1 MVQVHEGRTGPRP
14 VITLRNKTV
23 NSLEEKISYIIL
35 PEGICRSRERS
46 MEAQFEAMEGRLEEL
61 TIATAQPEIIADV
74 PKWQAMLKE
83 MSQLEPAVNAWRQ
96 YKSLLAQIEQAK
108 EMRADPDLAEM
119 AEEELKELLSREEEE
134 RNRLRLFLIP
144 HDPNDDRSVVM
155 EIRPGAGGDEAALFA
170 ALLLRMYQRYA
181 ERKGYQFEPVDIS
194 TTELKG
200 VKEAVFTLNGVGAFS
215 RMKFESGVHRIQRV
229 PVTEAG
235 GRIHTSTATVAVLP
249 EAEDVEVEIR
259 QEDLRID
266 TYRASGHGGQ
276 YINRTDSAVRITHL
290 PTGLVVTCQDE
301 KSQLKNK
308 EKAMK
313 VLASRLYDLYR
324 AEKDAAYAQ
333 NRKAQV
339 GSGER
344 NERIRTY
351 NFPQG
356 RVTDHRADLT
366 LYKIDAILDGD
377 LDEIIDALT
386 IKEQAEKLQ
395 ALSL

>member
-1 MVQVHEGRTGPRP
+1 M
-14 VITLRNKTV
+14 L
-23 NSLEEKISYIIL
+23 
-35 PEGICRSRERS
+35 
-46 MEAQFEAMEGRLEEL
+46 EAQFEAMEGRLEEL
-61 TIATAQPEIIADV
+61 TVASAQPDIIADV
-74 PKWQAMLKE
+74 PRWQKILKE
-83 MSQLEPAVNAWRQ
+83 ISQLEPAVAAWKNYQ
-96 YKSLLAQIEQAK
+96 KLLRDMADARD
-108 EMRADPDLAEM
+108 MLADPAMADM
-119 AEEELKELLSREEEE
+119 AEEELRELTVREEKE
-134 RNRLRLFLIP
+134 REQLRLFLIP

-155 EIRPGAGGDEAALFA
+155 EIRPGAGGEEAALFA

-181 ERKGYQFEPVDIS
+181 ERRGYRFETVDIS
-194 TTELKG
+194 DTELGG
-200 VKEAVFTLNGVGAFS
+200 VKEAVFTLSGAGAFS
-215 RMKFESGVHRIQRV
+215 RMKYESGVHRIQRV

-249 EAEDVEVEIR
+249 EAEDVEVDIHP
-259 QEDLRID
+259 EDLRID

-324 AEKDAAYAQ
+324 TEKDAAYAQ
-333 NRKAQV
+333 QRKSQV

-356 RVTDHRADLT
+356 RVTDHRIGLT
-366 LYKIDAILDGD
+366 LYKIDAIVDGD
-377 LDEIIDALT
+377 LDEIIDGL
-386 IKEQAEKLQ
+386 ILSEQAEKLKQ
-395 ALSL
+395 FS

>member
-1 MVQVHEGRTGPRP
+1 M
-14 VITLRNKTV
+14 L
-23 NSLEEKISYIIL
+23 
-35 PEGICRSRERS
+35 
-46 MEAQFEAMEGRLEEL
+46 EAQFEAMEGRLEEL
-61 TIATAQPEIIADV
+61 TVASAQPDIIADV
-74 PKWQAMLKE
+74 PRWQKILKE
-83 MSQLEPAVNAWRQ
+83 ISQLEPAVAAWKNYQ
-96 YKSLLAQIEQAK
+96 KLLRDMADARD
-108 EMRADPDLAEM
+108 MLADPAMADM
-119 AEEELKELLSREEEE
+119 AEEELRKLTVREEKE
-134 RNRLRLFLIP
+134 REQLRLFLIP

-155 EIRPGAGGDEAALFA
+155 EIRPGAGGEEAALFA

-181 ERKGYQFEPVDIS
+181 ERRGYRFETVDIS
-194 TTELKG
+194 DTELGG
-200 VKEAVFTLNGVGAFS
+200 VKEAVFTLSGAGAFS
-215 RMKFESGVHRIQRV
+215 RMKYESGVHRIQRV

-249 EAEDVEVEIR
+249 EAEDVEVDIHP
-259 QEDLRID
+259 EDLRID

-313 VLASRLYDLYR
+313 VLKSRLYDLYR
-324 AEKDAAYAQ
+324 AEKDAAYAE
-333 NRKAQV
+333 NRRAQV

-356 RVTDHRADLT
+356 RVTDHRAGLT

-386 IKEQAEKLQ
+386 LQEQTEKLRRLGQAE
-395 ALSL
+395 

>member
-1 MVQVHEGRTGPRP
+1 M
-14 VITLRNKTV
+14 
-23 NSLEEKISYIIL
+23 
-35 PEGICRSRERS
+35 

-61 TIATAQPEIIADV
+61 TVATAQPEIIADV
-74 PKWQAMLKE
+74 PKWQGMLKE
-83 MSQLEPAVNAWRQ
+83 MAQLEPAVNAWRQ
-96 YKSLLAQIEQAK
+96 YRQLLSEIEQAK
-108 EMRADPDLAEM
+108 EMRSDPDMGDM
-119 AEEELKELLSREEEE
+119 AEEELKELLPREEQE
-134 RNRLRLFLIP
+134 RERLRLFLIP

-155 EIRPGAGGDEAALFA
+155 EIRPGAGGEEAALFA

-181 ERKGYQFEPVDIS
+181 ERRGYQFEAVDIS
-194 TTELKG
+194 DTELGG

-215 RMKFESGVHRIQRV
+215 RMKYESGVHRVQRV

-259 QEDLRID
+259 QEDIRID

-276 YINRTDSAVRITHL
+276 YINRTDSAVRITHM
-290 PTGLVVTCQDE
+290 PSGLVVTCQDE

-313 VLASRLYDLYR
+313 VLKSRLYDLYR
-324 AEKDAAYAQ
+324 AEKDQAYAQ
-333 NRKAQV
+333 NRRAQV

-356 RVTDHRADLT
+356 RVTDHRVNLT
-366 LYKIDAILDGD
+366 LYKIDAVLDGD
-377 LDEIIDALT
+377 LDEIIDAL
-386 IKEQAEKLQ
+386 ILREQTEKLQ
-395 ALSL
+395 QLKG

>member
-1 MVQVHEGRTGPRP
+1 M
-14 VITLRNKTV
+14 
-23 NSLEEKISYIIL
+23 
-35 PEGICRSRERS
+35 
-46 MEAQFEAMEGRLEEL
+46 MEAQFEAMEARLEEL
-61 TIATAQPEIIADV
+61 TVTTAQPEIIADV
-74 PKWQAMLKE
+74 PRWQAMLKD
-83 MSQLEPAVNAWRQ
+83 MARLEPAVRAWRD
-96 YKSLLAQIEQAK
+96 YKQLLSEIEQAR
-108 EMRADPDLAEM
+108 EMRSDPDLADM
-119 AEEELKELLSREEEE
+119 AEEELKTLLPREEKTRQE
-134 RNRLRLFLIP
+134 LRLFLIP

-155 EIRPGAGGDEAALFA
+155 EIRPGAGGEEAALFA
-170 ALLLRMYQRYA
+170 SVLLRMYQRYA
-181 ERKGYQFEPVDIS
+181 ERKGFAFEAVDIS
-194 TTELKG
+194 DTELG
-200 VKEAVFTLNGVGAFS
+200 GIKEAVFTLNGAGAFS
-215 RMKFESGVHRIQRV
+215 RMKYESGVHRIQRV

-249 EAEDVEVEIR
+249 EAEDVEVDIR

-290 PTGLVVTCQDE
+290 PSGLVVTCQDE

-324 AEKDAAYAQ
+324 AEKDAAYAR
-333 NRKAQV
+333 NRKSQV

-356 RVTDHRADLT
+356 RVTDHRINLT
-366 LYKIDAILDGD
+366 LYKIDAVLDGD
-377 LDEIIDALT
+377 LDEIIDGLT
-386 IKEQAEKLQ
+386 IQDQTEQLKQMNL
-395 ALSL
+395 

>member
-1 MVQVHEGRTGPRP
+1 
-14 VITLRNKTV
+14 
-23 NSLEEKISYIIL
+23 
-35 PEGICRSRERS
+35 
-46 MEAQFEAMEGRLEEL
+46 MEAQFEAMECRLEEL
-61 TIATAQPEIIADV
+61 TVATAQPEIIADV
-74 PKWQAMLKE
+74 PRWQGMLKE
-83 MSQLEPAVNAWRQ
+83 MAQLEPAVKAWRE
-96 YKSLLAQIEQAK
+96 YKQMLGQIEQAK
-108 EMRADPDLAEM
+108 EMRADPDLADM
-119 AEEELKELLSREEEE
+119 AEEELKELLPREEEE

-181 ERKGYQFEPVDIS
+181 ERKGFQFEPVDIS

-249 EAEDVEVEIR
+249 EAEDVEVEIKP
-259 QEDLRID
+259 EDIRID

-276 YINRTDSAVRITHL
+276 YINRTDSAVRITHM
-290 PTGLVVTCQDE
+290 PSGLVVTCQDE

-324 AEKDAAYAQ
+324 SEKDAAYAQ

-351 NFPQG
+351 NFHES
-356 RVTDHRADLT
+356 RVTDHRIGLT
-366 LYKIDAILDGD
+366 LYKLNAVLDGD
-377 LDEIIDALT
+377 LDEFIDALT
-386 IKEQAEKLQ
+386 ADEQRRKLEE
-395 ALSL
+395 LNL

>member
-1 MVQVHEGRTGPRP
+1 M
-14 VITLRNKTV
+14 
-23 NSLEEKISYIIL
+23 
-35 PEGICRSRERS
+35 
-46 MEAQFEAMEGRLEEL
+46 MEAQFEAMEARLEEMQE
-61 TIATAQPEIIADV
+61 ASAQPEIIADV
-74 PKWQAMLKE
+74 PRWQAMLKE
-83 MSQLEPAVNAWRQ
+83 IARLQPAVDAWREYRQ
-96 YKSLLAQIEQAK
+96 LLSQISQAR
-108 EMRADPDLAEM
+108 EMREEPDLRDI
-119 AEEELKELLSREEEE
+119 AEEELKTLLPQEEQQ
-134 RNRLRLFLIP
+134 RGRLRLFLIP

-155 EIRPGAGGDEAALFA
+155 EIRPGAGGEEAALFA

-181 ERKGYQFEPVDIS
+181 ERRGYAFEAVDIS
-194 TTELKG
+194 DTELGG
-200 VKEAVFTLNGVGAFS
+200 VKEAVFTLSGAGAFS
-215 RMKFESGVHRIQRV
+215 RMKYESGVHRIQRV

-259 QEDLRID
+259 PEDLRID

-290 PTGLVVTCQDE
+290 PSGLVVTCQDE

-308 EKAMK
+308 DKAMR
-313 VLASRLYDLYR
+313 VLRSRLYDLYR
-324 AEKDAAYAQ
+324 AEKDAAYAR

-344 NERIRTY
+344 NERSRTY

-356 RVTDHRADLT
+356 RVTDHRVSLT
-366 LYKIDAILDGD
+366 LYKIDAVLDGE

-386 IKEQAEKLQ
+386 LQEQGEKLKQ
-395 ALSL
+395 MNV

>member
-1 MVQVHEGRTGPRP
+1 M
-14 VITLRNKTV
+14 
-23 NSLEEKISYIIL
+23 
-35 PEGICRSRERS
+35 
-46 MEAQFEAMEGRLEEL
+46 MEAQFETMEGRLEEL
-61 TIATAQPEIIADV
+61 TIASAQPEIIADV
-74 PKWQAMLKE
+74 PRWQAILME
-83 MSQLEPAVNAWRQ
+83 IAQLEPAVNAWRQ
-96 YKSLLAQIEQAK
+96 YRQLQSEIAQAK
-108 EMRADPDLAEM
+108 EMRNDPDLAEM
-119 AEEELKELLSREEEE
+119 AEEELKALLPREENE
-134 RNRLRLFLIP
+134 RAQLRLFLIP

-155 EIRPGAGGDEAALFA
+155 EIRPGAGGEEAALFA

-181 ERKGYQFEPVDIS
+181 ERKGFLFEPVDI
-194 TTELKG
+194 TDTELG
-200 VKEAVFTLNGVGAFS
+200 GIKEAVFTLSGGGAFS

-229 PVTEAG
+229 PITEAG

-249 EAEDVEVEIR
+249 EAEDVEVDIR

-313 VLASRLYDLYR
+313 VLKSRLYDLFR

-333 NRKAQV
+333 RRKSQV

-356 RVTDHRADLT
+356 RVTDHRVGLT

-377 LDEIIDALT
+377 LDEIIDAL
-386 IKEQAEKLQ
+386 ILQEQTEKLQ
-395 ALSL
+395 QLSL

>member
-1 MVQVHEGRTGPRP
+1 M
-14 VITLRNKTV
+14 
-23 NSLEEKISYIIL
+23 
-35 PEGICRSRERS
+35 

-61 TIATAQPEIIADV
+61 LVASAQPEIIADV
-74 PKWQAMLKE
+74 PRWQKISKE
-83 MSQLEPAVNAWRQ
+83 IAQLEPPVAAWRAYRQ
-96 YKSLLAQIEQAK
+96 LEEEIAQAR
-108 EMRADPDLAEM
+108 EMRDDPDLSAM
-119 AEEELKELLSREEEE
+119 AEEELKALLPRAERE
-134 RNRLRLFLIP
+134 RQQLRLFLIP

-155 EIRPGAGGDEAALFA
+155 EIRPGAGGEEAALFA

-181 ERKGYQFEPVDIS
+181 ERQGYQFEAVDIS
-194 TTELKG
+194 DTELGG
-200 VKEAVFTLNGVGAFS
+200 VKEAVFTLNGAGAFS

-249 EAEDVEVEIR
+249 EAEEVEVDIR
-259 QEDLRID
+259 PEDLRID

-313 VLASRLYDLYR
+313 VLSSRLYDLFR
-324 AEKDAAYAQ
+324 AEKDASYAQ
-333 NRKAQV
+333 QRKAQV

-356 RVTDHRADLT
+356 RVTDHRVNLT
-366 LYKIDAILDGD
+366 LYQIDAVLDGE
-377 LDEIIDALT
+377 LNEIIDAL
-386 IKEQAEKLQ
+386 ILKEQTEKLQ
-395 ALSL
+395 QLSL

>member
-1 MVQVHEGRTGPRP
+1 MDEKFEG
-14 VITLRNKTV
+14 
-23 NSLEEKISYIIL
+23 
-35 PEGICRSRERS
+35 
-46 MEAQFEAMEGRLEEL
+46 MAARLEEL
-61 TIATAQPEIIADV
+61 KVASAQPEVIADV
-74 PKWQAMLKE
+74 AGWQKILKE
-83 MSQLEPAVNAWRQ
+83 IARLEPAVAAYREYQN
-96 YKSLLAQIEQAK
+96 LLSRMEQAR
-108 EMRADPDLAEM
+108 EMENDPELKDM
-119 AEEELKELLSREEEE
+119 AEEERRELQPLIDQTLQRM
-134 RNRLRLFLIP
+134 RVFLLP
-144 HDPNDDRSVVM
+144 HDPREDRSVVM

-181 ERKGYQFEPVDIS
+181 ERSGFRFEAVDIAD
-194 TTELKG
+194 TELGG
-200 VKEAVFTLNGVGAFS
+200 VKEAVFTLSGTGAFS
-215 RMKFESGVHRIQRV
+215 RMKIESGVHRIQRV

-259 QEDLRID
+259 AEDLRID

-290 PTGLVVTCQDE
+290 PSGLVVTCQDE

-313 VLASRLYDLYR
+313 VLRSRLYDLYQSQQ
-324 AEKDAAYAQ
+324 DAAYAE
-333 NRKAQV
+333 NRRSQV

-356 RVTDHRADLT
+356 RVTDHRIGLT
-366 LYKIDAILDGD
+366 LYKIDAILDGE
-377 LDEIIDALT
+377 LDEIIDALLME
-386 IKEQAEKLQ
+386 EQGRKLQ
-395 ALSL
+395 EMRL

>member
-1 MVQVHEGRTGPRP
+1 
-14 VITLRNKTV
+14 
-23 NSLEEKISYIIL
+23 
-35 PEGICRSRERS
+35 

-119 AEEELKELLSREEEE
+119 AEEELKELL
-134 RNRLRLFLIP
+134 P

>member
-1 MVQVHEGRTGPRP
+1 M
-14 VITLRNKTV
+14 
-23 NSLEEKISYIIL
+23 
-35 PEGICRSRERS
+35 

-61 TIATAQPEIIADV
+61 TVATAQPEIIADV
-74 PKWQAMLKE
+74 PKWQGMLKE
-83 MSQLEPAVNAWRQ
+83 MAQLEPAVTAWKQ
-96 YKSLLAQIEQAK
+96 YQQLLSEIEQAK
-108 EMRADPDLAEM
+108 EMRADPDMGDM
-119 AEEELKELLSREEEE
+119 AEEELKELLPREEQE
-134 RNRLRLFLIP
+134 RERLRLFLIP

-155 EIRPGAGGDEAALFA
+155 EIRPGAGGEEAALFA

-181 ERKGYQFEPVDIS
+181 EQHGFQFEAVDIS
-194 TTELKG
+194 DTELGG
-200 VKEAVFTLNGVGAFS
+200 VKEAVFTLNGAGAFS
-215 RMKFESGVHRIQRV
+215 RMKYESGVHRIQRV

-249 EAEDVEVEIR
+249 EAEDVEVEVKP
-259 QEDLRID
+259 EDIRID

-276 YINRTDSAVRITHL
+276 YINRTDSAVRITHM
-290 PTGLVVTCQDE
+290 PSGLVVTCQDE

-313 VLASRLYDLYR
+313 VLKSRLYDLYR

-333 NRKAQV
+333 NRRAQV

-356 RVTDHRADLT
+356 RVTDHRAGLT
-366 LYKIDAILDGD
+366 LYKIDAIMDGD

-386 IKEQAEKLQ
+386 LQEQTEKLKN
-395 ALSL
+395 LNL